1 MTHSEPLPYLQRI
14 RDWYL
19 ALGYAEPY
27 RWAQHDR
34 VAFTTPSKPLSASTL
49 GLITTAAP
57 FVEGAGDQGP
67 GASYN
72 GKAKF
77 FDVYAASTASPPQ
90 LGIAH
95 VAIDRAHTTAED
107 PRSFFPLAAF
117 EQLVTERTLG
127 RVSEHFYG
135 LPTDRSTRRTR
146 SDFAPRI
153 AELCAEDGVD
163 VAVLVPNCPVC
174 HQSAALVANHLEAS
188 GIATVVMGCARDI
201 VEHVGV
207 PRLLF
212 NDLPLGNAA
221 GPPGDEAAQ
230 RHIAMLALEL
240 LHDATCP
247 RTTRQSPVIWPDRT
261 DWKRDYSNPA
271 LLSDTELSARR
282 AEFERVKRERDQGK
296 HPAS

>member
-49 GLITTAAP
+49 GLITTAA
-57 FVEGAGDQGP
+57 
-67 GASYN
+67 
-72 GKAKF
+72 
-77 FDVYAASTASPPQ
+77 
-90 LGIAH
+90 
-95 VAIDRAHTTAED
+95 
-107 PRSFFPLAAF
+107 
-117 EQLVTERTLG
+117 
-127 RVSEHFYG
+127 
-135 LPTDRSTRRTR
+135 PTDRSTRRTR

-221 GPPGDEAAQ
+221 GPPGDKAAQ
-230 RHIAMLALEL
+230 RRIATLALEL
-240 LHDATCP
+240 LQVATGP
-247 RTTRQSPVIWPDRT
+247 RTTHQSPVIWPGRT

-282 AEFERVKRERDQGK
+282 AEFERVKRERDQSK
-296 HPAS
+296 HPTR